1 MTTQTRCALVTG
13 AISSIGQATAELLA
27 TTQASTA
34 SARRRTAPRRRSTR
48 CTQAQGPFLLPGRLA
63 PAMAARNWERVV
75 NVTRMIAYLGMADA
89 ALYGSSKTALQLLTQ
104 AWAAEYGPSGVNVNS
119 VAPSLIRTPGTA
131 PMADAVEQIGET
143 VPAGRV
149 GTPDEVAA
157 AVAYLVSEQ
166 AAYVNGTTLAV
177 DGGRVA
183 V

>member
-1 MTTQTRCALVTG
+1 
-13 AISSIGQATAELLA
+13 
-27 TTQASTA
+27 
-34 SARRRTAPRRRSTR
+34 
-48 CTQAQGPFLLPGRLA
+48 
-63 PAMAARNWERVV
+63 
-75 NVTRMIAYLGMADA
+75 MADA

-119 VAPSLIRTPGTA
+119 VAPGLIRTPGTA

-177 DGGRVA
+177 DGRRVA